1 MKKIVVI
8 IYLIFSGIVF
18 SQTNNNEYF
27 NNGLDLYN
35 NGKYKEA
42 IAQFKLIIENGEH
55 SEALYFNLGNSYY
68 KINDIANSVYFFE
81 KALKL
86 NQKNNDVLNNLAYSQ
101 NMLIYK
107 TGNRPKNQISEFLN
121 DVSKTLNVNQW
132 LMIGFVFLYLF
143 LVTFLL
149 YFLNTKTMSKKNYFT
164 LSLIFFSFSVVF
176 FFNGINKFE
185 NNKNMVSAIIF
196 EKKIDF
202 RTEPNYRSEVIF
214 NLHEGT
220 KVIIKEELNEWG
232 LVEISD
238 GNKGWIELKSI
249 KKIN

>member
-86 NQKNNDVLNNLAYSQ
+86 NPKNNDVLNNLAYSQ
-101 NMLIYK
+101 NMLIDK

-176 FFNGINKFE
+176 FF
-185 NNKNMVSAIIF
+185 
-196 EKKIDF
+196 
-202 RTEPNYRSEVIF
+202 
-214 NLHEGT
+214 
-220 KVIIKEELNEWG
+220 
-232 LVEISD
+232 
-238 GNKGWIELKSI
+238 
-249 KKIN
+249 